1 MIGRLIGRISI
12 LDEARKGNGRKL
24 NLLVRELIELR
35 NRDISGALHPAEIR
49 LIRRRVPLEEGGV
62 VNVIF
67 DGEVERV
74 RHERGDRGNLV
85 QRGNRRAKYVNKAN
99 VKTRSRTASRNP
111 ISSHVFSVG
120 PRRPA
125 RISTTL
131 TFAPVSCKVSRI
143 FIWSLVWVRSIT
155 SVRSG

>member
-49 LIRRRVPLEEGGV
+49 LISRRVPLEEGGV

-85 QRGNRRAKYVNKAN
+85 QRGNRRAKYVKQS
-99 VKTRSRTASRNP
+99 KCENP
-111 ISSHVFSVG
+111 IPDGFQEPDFI
-120 PRRPA
+120 PRLQRGTEAPGTDIDHADLRA
-125 RISTTL
+125 RVL
-131 TFAPVSCKVSRI
+131 
-143 FIWSLVWVRSIT
+143 
-155 SVRSG
+155 